1 MVAAAAQACVSA
13 APPLNSS
20 AVPPV
25 VGGSSS
31 GDWDGDGD
39 SDGKTTSVA
48 LDVVNP
54 LMWCRSYVG
63 NECRCRVDGLNQRSV
78 YYVRVSAQQRT
89 PGARGCT
96 LVASSPVAIA
106 VTRPCP
112 PVLSPPLASQN
123 SDDGS
128 PCCESRSADSGG
140 VLHVTWPSL
149 AFGTNYVTAHRFG
162 ASAPSLVTVVY
173 ELMIDDGTLTLCYP
187 PPMESD
193 NGGRILGWSNIQHS
207 ARLVDPSASSCG
219 SSGPQPAWKLAA
231 ELAGDFTT
239 SDNGDLFASCSL
251 TEVHGS
257 LYCDLPL
264 SLLKHDRVYRL
275 CTRMKFFWIQA
286 DATVRHLV
294 YATIRSGAFTTA
306 LLLLTFCVCL
316 G

>member
-1 MVAAAAQACVSA
+1 MMGCYGLPVYEEAKQIVIWHYQWIVLNEFLPTLCGESIVNDILSNGRKVYCPHKNAFIPVEFSVAA
-13 APPLNSS
+13 
-20 AVPPV
+20 
-25 VGGSSS
+25 
-31 GDWDGDGD
+31 
-39 SDGKTTSVA
+39 
-48 LDVVNP
+48 
-54 LMWCRSYVG
+54 Y
-63 NECRCRVDGLNQRSV
+63 
-78 YYVRVSAQQRT
+78 
-89 PGARGCT
+89 
-96 LVASSPVAIA
+96 
-106 VTRPCP
+106 
-112 PVLSPPLASQN
+112 
-123 SDDGS
+123 
-128 PCCESRSADSGG
+128 
-140 VLHVTWPSL
+140 
-149 AFGTNYVTAHRFG
+149 RFG

-173 ELMIDDGTLTLCYP
+173 ELMIDDGTLTLSY

-193 NGGRILGWSNIQHS
+193 HGGKILDWSNIQHS
-207 ARLVDPSASSCG
+207 ARLADPSASSCG

-275 CTRMKFFWIQA
+275 CTRMKFFWIQP

-294 YATIRSGAFTTA
+294 YATIRSGALTTA